1 MNGLSCGEESMTICS
16 AVLIGCQRV
25 TDGRMD
31 VKPIAITCFSI
42 ADARKNEKIKVTLC
56 ENAAGALYIVIMN
69 VYSRYSSVISNMF
82 ASC

>member
-1 MNGLSCGEESMTICS
+1 MFSRFD
-16 AVLIGCQRV
+16 RV
-25 TDGRMD
+25 PACDGRTDGRMD